1 MNGHVIAHGNDFTG
15 PIENR
20 ARIIAAFFD
29 IRRKRS
35 AAKRGAHFLRDRV
48 IDVLENF
55 EFNGIARHFGGES
68 VRQPVAKKKN
78 TECRIMLT
86 LALTMLNILG
96 YQAYP

>member
-1 MNGHVIAHGNDFTG
+1 
-15 PIENR
+15 
-20 ARIIAAFFD
+20 
-29 IRRKRS
+29 
-35 AAKRGAHFLRDRV
+35 V

-96 YQAYP
+96 YQAYPCK